1 MSQSYISH
9 WKSPSNI
16 ALVKYWG
23 KKENQIPANPSISF
37 TLDNALT
44 ETSVEAKFQEN
55 QNGILIDFLFEG
67 IKNDS
72 FKTKI
77 ESFLSIVQNEYKW
90 LNSYHLTINSSNTF
104 PHSSGIAS
112 SASAFSALALCLVD
126 LDEKINGKTNLH
138 FFEKASYWARLGSGS
153 ACRSVYGG
161 INLWGKTNSYS
172 NSSDEFSIEIS
183 KDVHPIYTDFND
195 HILIIEKGKKSVS
208 STQGHALL
216 KQHPFAEIRYQT
228 AKENTEKL
236 ISILK
241 TDNLDDF
248 IQLVESEALMLH
260 SLMMTSATP
269 FILMKPN
276 TLSVIEKIWEY
287 RREKNVPILF
297 TLDAGANVHLL
308 SPKSQQMQ
316 VDNFVKTELIQY
328 CQDNQYLHNSVGKG
342 PEKQV

>member
-37 TLDNALT
+37 TLNNALT
-44 ETSVEAKFQEN
+44 ETKIEANFNEN
-55 QNGILIDFLFEG
+55 QNDISIEFYFEG
-67 IKNDS
+67 NAADLFKDKIVKYLGLLKNE
-72 FKTKI
+72 F
-77 ESFLSIVQNEYKW
+77 QW
-90 LNSYHLTINSSNTF
+90 LNHYHLTIHSSNTF

-112 SASAFSALALCLVD
+112 SASAFSAIALCIVD
-126 LDEKINGKTNLH
+126 LDEKIQGKNNPI
-138 FFEKASYWARLGSGS
+138 FFEKASYWSRIGSGS
-153 ACRSVYGG
+153 ACRSIYGG
-161 INLWGKTNSYS
+161 VNLWGKTGSYQ
-172 NSSDEFSIEIS
+172 NSSDKYSIDITNG
-183 KDVHPIYTDFND
+183 VHPIYRDFND

-216 KQHPFAEIRYQT
+216 KHHPFADIRYQL

-287 RREKNVPILF
+287 RREKNIPVLF

-308 SPKSQQMQ
+308 SPKSYQIQ
-316 VDNFVKTELIQY
+316 VDHFVNSELTQY
-328 CQDNQYLHNSVGKG
+328 CQDNQFLFNSVGNG
-342 PEKQV
+342 PEKLI

>member
-67 IKNDS
+67 IKNNS

-112 SASAFSALALCLVD
+112 SASAFSALALCLVN
-126 LDEKINGKTNLH
+126 LDEKINNTIYPN
-138 FFEKASYWARLGSGS
+138 FYEKASYWARLGSGS

-161 INLWGKTNSYS
+161 INLWGKTNSYP

>member
-1 MSQSYISH
+1 MNQSYISH

-44 ETSVEAKFQEN
+44 DTRIEATFQEN
-55 QNGILIDFLFEG
+55 QHEVSIEFLFEG
-67 IKNDS
+67 MAS
-72 FKTKI
+72 EQFKTKI
-77 ESFLSIVQNEYKW
+77 VNYLDIVKREYNW
-90 LNSYHLTINSSNTF
+90 LNQYHLTIHSSNTF

-112 SASAFSALALCLVD
+112 SASAFSAIALCLVD
-126 LDEKINGKTNLH
+126 LDEKINKKNNLQ
-138 FFEKASYWARLGSGS
+138 FFEKASYWSRIGSGS

-161 INLWGKTNSYS
+161 VNLWGKTSSYY
-172 NSSDEFSIEIS
+172 NSSDEFAIDIS
-183 KDVHPIYTDFND
+183 NDVHPIYRDFND

-216 KQHPFAEIRYQT
+216 KQHPFADIRYHL
-228 AKENTEKL
+228 AKVNTEKL

-241 TDNLDDF
+241 SDNLDDF
-248 IQLVESEALMLH
+248 IHLVESEALMLH
-260 SLMMTSATP
+260 SLMMTSSTP

-287 RREKNVPILF
+287 RREKNIPVLF

-308 SPKSQQMQ
+308 SPKSHQIQ
-316 VDNFVKTELIQY
+316 VDDFVKTELIQY
-328 CQDNQYLHNSVGKG
+328 CQDNQFLFNSVGKG
-342 PEKQV
+342 PEKQI